1 MAGLGRVAGD
11 EHEPTVQIQ
20 SILQRGHIAVGCQL
34 ERHEHVSRCFTV
46 PAASTRIYRDGTS
59 AQVTS
64 MSQMFAYASS
74 FNRSLRRWNTNAVDN
89 EQWSAGTYIGRV
101 DLYTFSA
108 ATAWYARYAT
118 CGYKTDA
125 VCSDVVD
132 FSNDLSFI
140 FHYSYNGDRYALAA
154 FVRKDNACDASTPP
168 VRRRRQ
174 LHRHPRERHVLR
186 PGVRPGYVLK
196 GVTSCTNR
204 VLTEWLCAIGRLR
217 IAPSSRRPW
226 TRAWMLCRLG
236 RGAAPRDPQ
245 CWHPDTGHEAMRR
258 RWMRGHA

>member
-1 MAGLGRVAGD
+1 M
-11 EHEPTVQIQ
+11 T
-20 SILQRGHIAVGCQL
+20 SMSQL
-34 ERHEHVSRCFTV
+34 FKSKASFNADISRWYVSSVTSMYRMFYS
-46 PAASTRIYRDGTS
+46 ASNFNADISRWDVS
-59 AQVTS
+59 SVTS

-168 VRRRRQ
+168 YFGGVGNCTDTLLSGEVMRPHVRSRVRAERRDVV
-174 LHRHPRERHVLR
+174 HRPCAD
-186 PGVRPGYVLK
+186 GGCVRLAVYGSRRAE
-196 GVTSCTNR
+196 GDRGR
-204 VLTEWLCAIGRLR
+204 VLGCCAVWGEVLLQGSSVL
-217 IAPSSRRPW
+217 AP
-226 TRAWMLCRLG
+226 G
-236 RGAAPRDPQ
+236 
-245 CWHPDTGHEAMRR
+245 TGQETMRR